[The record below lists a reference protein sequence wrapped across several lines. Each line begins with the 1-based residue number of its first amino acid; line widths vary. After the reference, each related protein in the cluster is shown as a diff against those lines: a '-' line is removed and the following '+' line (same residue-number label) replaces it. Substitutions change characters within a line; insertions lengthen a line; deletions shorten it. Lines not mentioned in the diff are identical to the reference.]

1 MTELSCVREGRVAS
15 LALAIWISVAVGLAF
30 PSFAPAYDGV
40 RPSSTGANQPGLL
53 AYEAL
58 TGGVFLIRADGTDN
72 REIVPDGHNPAW
84 SLDGGRLMYERS
96 YGMGGLWRSRPDG
109 ADPRLIVGRGGSCNS
124 EFGASDGAWA
134 PSGRRVAFV
143 TLSEDAQERT
153 VREICTASIDGSQA
167 RSLGAGAKPDW
178 FPDGR
183 RIAFIAPARSRQSF
197 SSRIATMRSDGRDVQ
212 ILLGDTKGYRST
224 LDVSPGGRRIAFLE
238 TKNAPGWQPTV
249 LRIMDLRTGRTKT
262 IPWIKTGLGID
273 DAVWTPGGTRIAYLQ
288 TDLALGQRVAPSSIY
303 TIRPDGTGRQRLF
316 TLPFEEKR
324 GLWGESLSWQP
335 SPR

>member
-1 MTELSCVREGRVAS
+1 MATGVPHDRAQLREGGASRESCARHLDICCRRARVPQLRS
-15 LALAIWISVAVGLAF
+15 
-30 PSFAPAYDGV
+30 GV

-143 TLSEDAQERT
+143 TLSE
-153 VREICTASIDGSQA
+153 
-167 RSLGAGAKPDW
+167 
-178 FPDGR
+178 
-183 RIAFIAPARSRQSF
+183 
-197 SSRIATMRSDGRDVQ
+197 
-212 ILLGDTKGYRST
+212 
-224 LDVSPGGRRIAFLE
+224 
-238 TKNAPGWQPTV
+238 
-249 LRIMDLRTGRTKT
+249 
-262 IPWIKTGLGID
+262 
-273 DAVWTPGGTRIAYLQ
+273 
-288 TDLALGQRVAPSSIY
+288 
-303 TIRPDGTGRQRLF
+303 
-316 TLPFEEKR
+316 
-324 GLWGESLSWQP
+324 
-335 SPR
+335 